1 MTEIGK
7 PEELVTLT
15 ELKEYLNVPT
25 TDTSHDTRLK
35 RQIKAVKAVI
45 ENIIGPITIAVH
57 DEWYEGG
64 HTTIALRHPP
74 SYGYGASPVLTIMA
88 VSEYRGPIEYVLS
101 GVPTPTQGSVYSEMV
116 HAELGMIVRR
126 TAGGGTYEFWRDPHH
141 PQQSVHVVYA
151 AGQETVPEAVQLA
164 ALETIRVAYE
174 NTMMVGRGFQTVADQ
189 QEPSM
194 PLGFAIPRHAMEYLE
209 PLRRSPAFA

>member
-1 MTEIGK
+1 MELGK

-15 ELKEYLNVPT
+15 ELKEYLNIPT
-25 TDTSHDTRLK
+25 TDTKNDAKLK
-35 RQIKAVKAVI
+35 RQIKGVKAVI
-45 ENIIGPITIAVH
+45 ENIVGPITLAVH

-64 HTTIALRHPP
+64 HTTIALRHAPA
-74 SYGYGASPVLTIMA
+74 YGYGATPVLTIMA
-88 VSEYRGPIEYVLS
+88 VSEYRGPIEYPLVAA
-101 GVPTPTQGSVYSEMV
+101 PTPTQGTVYSEMV

-126 TAGGGTYEFWRDPHH
+126 AAGGATYEFWRDPKH
-141 PQQSVHVVYA
+141 PQQSIHVVYA
-151 AGQETVPEAVQLA
+151 SGQETVPEAVALA

-174 NTMMVGRGFQTVADQ
+174 NTIMVGRGFQTVSDQ

-209 PLRRSPAFA
+209 PLRRPPAFA